1 MRRRLAVVT
10 GIVVALLLVLPIAPA
25 EAGSSPSI
33 TGAGSTWAE
42 IALEQWRADVA
53 QQGLDVNYQP
63 VGSTAGRSFYII
75 GQVDFAASEIP
86 FLPDEIQKLKG
97 ENKSYQY
104 IPDVAGGTALMYNL
118 QTPSGQRITNLRL
131 DAATAAGIFTG
142 KIKHWNDP
150 SIVRLNPGVL
160 LPSIP
165 IIPVLRSDGSGTSA
179 KLADYFRVMAP
190 SVWNPFA
197 QQHDLPPPVQFWYAF
212 PGSVAQKGSDGV
224 ANFVASSSGNG
235 SIGYVES
242 GFALARNYPVVALH
256 NQSGGYALPT
266 AQNVALALTHATLNR
281 DLTQNLVGV
290 YRAPEANAYPLASYS
305 YLITE
310 TGGFDPAKGAVL
322 GQFILYIACAGQQE
336 AAPLGYSPLPKNLVG
351 AVFDAVRRIPGAPS
365 PPSLDSC
372 ANPTLTGQFN
382 IGSGTPLPSNF
393 TVHATTQT
401 GGSTGGTSGGTS
413 GGSSGGTSGGTSSGG
428 NGGGKITGPG
438 GPQLTDPS
446 GQPIDPSTIA
456 VLTAAERQA
465 RYDAAIAQANA
476 IPSNARTPVVIAVL
490 ALLALLA
497 VPFLLHRRRDP
508 NRARKRWKH
517 RKPRKSRMPAAPGEV
532 A

>member
-1 MRRRLAVVT
+1 MRRRLAVV
-10 GIVVALLLVLPIAPA
+10 GAAVLVMLFVMQVAPA
-25 EAGSSPSI
+25 EASLPPI

-86 FLPDEIQKLKG
+86 FLPDEIQKLRG
-97 ENKSYQY
+97 AGKSYQY

-118 QTPSGQRITNLRL
+118 STPAGQRITNLRL

-150 SIVRLNPGVL
+150 SITRINPGVQ
-160 LPSIP
+160 LPAIP

-179 KLADYFRVMAP
+179 KLADYFRAMAP

-197 QQHDLPPPVQFWYAF
+197 SAHDLPSPVQFWYSF

-256 NQSGGYALPT
+256 NSSGGYALPT

-281 DLTQNLVGV
+281 DLTQNLGNV
-290 YRAPEANAYPLASYS
+290 YRAPEGNAYPLASYS
-305 YLITE
+305 YLITQ
-310 TGGFDPAKGAVL
+310 TNGFDPAKGETL
-322 GQFILYIACAGQQE
+322 GKFILYIACAGQQE
-336 AAPLGYSPLPKNLVG
+336 AAPLGYSPLPKNLVTD
-351 AVFDAVRRIPGAPS
+351 VFDAVRRIPGAPA
-365 PPSLDSC
+365 PPSLGSC

-382 IGSGTPLPSNF
+382 IGSGTPLPPNF
-393 TVHATTQT
+393 TVKSTTQT
-401 GGSTGGTSGGTS
+401 GGSTGGTTGGTTGGSGGTDGDTV
-413 GGSSGGTSGGTSSGG
+413 GGGA
-428 NGGGKITGPG
+428 NGGGHTGPG
-438 GPQLTDPS
+438 GTQLTGAD
-446 GQPIDPSTIA
+446 GQPIDPATIA

-465 RYDAAIAQANA
+465 RYDAAVAQANA
-476 IPSNARTPVVIAVL
+476 IPPQARTPVVLAVL
-490 ALLALLA
+490 AVLALLA
-497 VPFLLHRRRDP
+497 VPFLVRRWRDP
-508 NRARKRWKH
+508 ARPRKRWKH
-517 RKPRKSRMPAAPGEV
+517 RARKSRLPAAPGEV